1 MFDRSAYRCQ
11 RSWWRT
17 AASIIGAKIPV
28 STTLRTLARFLLSLS
43 INPITFSPSFARLS
57 WQKGSGIQV
66 SEYCCA
72 SNQQSDNMSNPDF
85 EYRPLIGNEIR
96 LVYLEPPAPDSS
108 PSDLLRFRL
117 YHRELDDTAF
127 YNGLSYT
134 WGDPSI
140 TECIILNDNV
150 FNITVNLA
158 AALKVLSQRKQLI

>member
-1 MFDRSAYRCQ
+1 
-11 RSWWRT
+11 
-17 AASIIGAKIPV
+17 
-28 STTLRTLARFLLSLS
+28 
-43 INPITFSPSFARLS
+43 
-57 WQKGSGIQV
+57 
-66 SEYCCA
+66 
-72 SNQQSDNMSNPDF
+72 MSNPDF